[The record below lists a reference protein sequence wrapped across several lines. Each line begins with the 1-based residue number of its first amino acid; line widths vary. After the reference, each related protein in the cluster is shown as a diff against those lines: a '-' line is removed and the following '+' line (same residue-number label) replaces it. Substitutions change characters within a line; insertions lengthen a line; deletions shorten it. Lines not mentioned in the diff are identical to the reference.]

1 MHNRTDFKIFMMDK
15 VRINY
20 FLNKTKKK
28 KVDKDAKRAGS
39 GSDVNTAVQEMMQE
53 KVTTLMGKKNLR
65 AVRQIVNRHL
75 ESQPWAKDAKAKV
88 WTCFLTI
95 ASRL

>member
-1 MHNRTDFKIFMMDK
+1 MHNRTDFKFCMMDK

-20 FLNKTKKK
+20 FLNRTTKKK
-28 KVDKDAKRAGS
+28 ADKDAKRAGD
-39 GSDVNTAVQEMMQE
+39 GSNVNTPEQAMMQE

-75 ESQPWAKDAKAKV
+75 ESQPWARDARAKV
-88 WTCFLTI
+88 
-95 ASRL
+95 